1 MRKFGL
7 IGSSLKHSFSKSYFN
22 NKFRE
27 ENINDSYELI
37 ELNTIDKLKTSI
49 KKHQLDGFNVTIPF
63 KESIIPYLDKL
74 DPEAK
79 AIGAVNCVRKEKN
92 LLIGYNTDHFGFEKS
107 LENWLKVENI
117 NALIL
122 GSGGA
127 SRAIRYTLDCNNID
141 YKIVSRKSS
150 TLNYDNLDE
159 EIIKNHLLII
169 NTTPL
174 GTFPNIDDAP
184 DIPYHFLSSKHML
197 FDLVYNP
204 SETSFLKQGKRYTS
218 KLKNGQRMLEI
229 QADKSFEIWTAK

>member
-1 MRKFGL
+1 MKRFGL
-7 IGSSLKHSFSKSYFN
+7 IGFSLKHSFSKSYFK
-22 NKFRE
+22 NKFRK

-37 ELNTIDKLKTSI
+37 ELKDINKLKTTI
-49 KKHQLDGFNVTIPF
+49 KKHQLDGFNVTIPY

-74 DPEAK
+74 DSEAK
-79 AIGAVNCVRKEKN
+79 TIGAVNCVRKEKKR
-92 LLIGYNTDHFGFEKS
+92 LIGYNTDHYGFEKS
-107 LENWLKVENI
+107 LGNWLKVENI
-117 NALIL
+117 KALIL

-127 SRAIRYTLDCNNID
+127 SKAIRYTLDCNNID

-150 TLNYDNLDE
+150 TLNYKNIDE

-174 GTFPNIDDAP
+174 GTFPDIDDAP

-204 SETSFLKQGKRYTS
+204 SETSFLKLGKCYTS
-218 KLKNGQRMLEI
+218 QLKNGQGMLEI
-229 QADKSFEIWTAK
+229 QADKSWEIWTAK